1 MGYSK
6 RQFVAAAFEEIGLA
20 SYVFDLQPEQLQ
32 SAMRRIDAM
41 MADWNGKGIRLG
53 YPLPNS
59 PQDSDLD
66 EPTLVP
72 DWANEAIITNG
83 AVRLAPGYG
92 KVVMPETK
100 AVAKDSYNTLLQR
113 ATMPPEQQL
122 PATMPAGAGNKPWR
136 VYDNP
141 FHPSACRSCPSRS
154 RWPNRIQLR
163 NNMPTIN
170 QLSGVS
176 QVSGGDLLPVYVPN
190 NGDARKVSITQLLQ
204 YFQQTFAAPTVATNL
219 YTPASGFNI
228 TVPTPTSEQQWM
240 VLQPAGTLAAGTVTL
255 PQTLACQLFPALRY
269 WSPPPR
275 KSPALHCL

>member
-83 AVRLAPGYG
+83 AVRLALGYG

-141 FHPSACRSCPSRS
+141 FIRP
-154 RWPNRIQLR
+154 
-163 NNMPTIN
+163 
-170 QLSGVS
+170 
-176 QVSGGDLLPVYVPN
+176 PVDPV
-190 NGDARKVSITQLLQ
+190 DAGPDGPLQ
-204 YFQQTFAAPTVATNL
+204 
-219 YTPASGFNI
+219 FN
-228 TVPTPTSEQQWM
+228 
-240 VLQPAGTLAAGTVTL
+240 
-255 PQTLACQLFPALRY
+255 
-269 WSPPPR
+269 
-275 KSPALHCL
+275 